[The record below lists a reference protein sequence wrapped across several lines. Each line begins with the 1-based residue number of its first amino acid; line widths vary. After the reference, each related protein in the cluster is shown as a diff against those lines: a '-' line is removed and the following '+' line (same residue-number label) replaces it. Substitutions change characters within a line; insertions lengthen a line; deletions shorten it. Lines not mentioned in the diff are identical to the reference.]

1 MGAGWRKV
9 KDFSCF
15 QKQDGRGGGR
25 GRGFGLEGVGAEGQD
40 GEEKAGGN
48 GAARAGRECA
58 MKRANAWCAVVAAA
72 VLLCAAAGTGR
83 GAGFAGGLKEYRD
96 PKGNFTMK
104 VPEGWTVSSGGF
116 DLGLWI
122 HAWDAKRP
130 EMGVFSLLKTD
141 CLLMNRASKAFYEP
155 KRGFGLYAMFA
166 DMIVVERVED
176 FYAQFMPF
184 CAFAAKWEKSYEGFA
199 FPQIAG
205 FELVE
210 KRKARTAMSGV
221 ALDDAVLRGTFAD
234 AVTKRRGEG
243 LFTGTLCRGIVFGN
257 VGCNM
262 MYNISGVTA
271 PEGELGTYAEALAAV
286 LGSVA
291 YTEAFTATAMRDL
304 QIQSQGAAQLNR
316 TLQETSDL
324 VVRGWEE
331 RQKGFDARVGKRAD
345 ATMGYERVV
354 DERGDV
360 YRAYNGF
367 MDDPGRAKGFT
378 AAPDEAYSRPL
389 SGTIER

>member
-1 MGAGWRKV
+1 MKKSTSWMAGLAAWGLAALWAAGAWGGEGAGQALERSLK
-9 KDFSCF
+9 
-15 QKQDGRGGGR
+15 
-25 GRGFGLEGVGAEGQD
+25 GF
-40 GEEKAGGN
+40 
-48 GAARAGRECA
+48 
-58 MKRANAWCAVVAAA
+58 
-72 VLLCAAAGTGR
+72 
-83 GAGFAGGLKEYRD
+83 RD
-96 PKGNFTMK
+96 PKGNFGMQ

-116 DLGLWI
+116 DLLHWI
-122 HAWDAKRP
+122 HAWDPKRP
-130 EMGVFSLLKTD
+130 ELGVFTLLKTE
-141 CLLMNRASKAFYEP
+141 CLLMNRQSKAFYEP

-166 DMIVVERVED
+166 DMIVAEKVED
-176 FYAQFMPF
+176 FYAQFMEF
-184 CAFAAKWEKSYEGFA
+184 CAFAAKWEKSYQGFA

-210 KRKARTAMSGV
+210 KKAARTAMSGV
-221 ALDDAVLRGTFAD
+221 ALDDAVLRGTFSD
-234 AVTKRRGEG
+234 ALTKHRGEG
-243 LFTGTLCRGIVFGN
+243 LFTGTLCRGVVFGN

-271 PEGELGTYAEALAAV
+271 PEGELGEYAGALAKV
-286 LGSVA
+286 LGSVE
-291 YTEAFTATAMRDL
+291 YTEAFVATAMRDQ
-304 QIQSQGAAQLNR
+304 QITAQGAARLNQ

-345 ATMGYERVV
+345 ATLGYERVV

-367 MDDPGRAKGFT
+367 MDNPEASKGFR

-389 SGTIER
+389 AGTIGR